1 MLKQLLISLFI
12 IFDAGVI
19 TAQVNLVSN
28 PSFEQYTG
36 CPDYWAQINYTVAW
50 TAYKGSPDYYNI
62 CGAVDSFSVPQ
73 NFIGYQLPASGNA
86 YCGVILYD
94 KANFGND
101 EIIGTNLTTPLQI
114 GTKYFVSFKS
124 VLKYNNPFDI
134 CCGQNKMGVKFSTI
148 SYNISSPPTQ
158 NNFAHVYSSA
168 VISDTSNW
176 TQVFGSFVSDSTYT
190 NVMLGN
196 FFDNATTTINDIQ
209 PANNSSYYFID
220 DICVSTDSLYASNY
234 IYTEVPEIQSSKI
247 FIYPNPSSEFIKI
260 YSEKF
265 KDAFL
270 VKIYNTLGQEVFS
283 VSSNNNEPIDISKF
297 NNSILLIKVIY
308 HSHEYF
314 SKIIKTEKP

>member
-1 MLKQLLISLFI
+1 MKKLLFYFFVLFT
-12 IFDAGVI
+12 VMMK
-19 TAQVNLVSN
+19 AQVNLVPN

-36 CPDYWAQINYTVAW
+36 CPDYWDQINYTLDW

-73 NFIGYQLPASGNA
+73 NFIGYQLPASGSA

-101 EIIGTNLTTPLQI
+101 ELIGANLTAPLLI

-134 CCGQNKMGVKFSTI
+134 CCGQNKMGVKFSTM
-148 SYNISSPPTQ
+148 SYNISSPPIQ

-176 TQVFGSFVSDSTYT
+176 TQVFGSFVSDSMYT

-196 FFDNATTTINDIQ
+196 FFDNASTTINDIQ

-220 DICVSTDSLYASNY
+220 DICVSTDSLYALNY
-234 IYTEVPEIQSSKI
+234 IYTDVPEIESSKI
-247 FIYPNPSSEFIKI
+247 FIYPNPTSEFIKI
-260 YSEKF
+260 SSEKF
-265 KDAFL
+265 KDAFS
-270 VKIYNTLGQEVFS
+270 VKIYNTLGQEVYS
-283 VSSNNNEPIDISKF
+283 VNSNNNEPIDISKF

-308 HSHEYF
+308 NNQEYF